1 MNKPKKVYQTPTV
14 TEVKFEDKNL
24 VMFLSCSK
32 QTKIDGAIANG
43 CCELRPER
51 IAAETYDPS

>member
-1 MNKPKKVYQTPTV
+1 MNERKQYVSPSI

-32 QTKIDGAIANG
+32 QTKVEGSVTNG
-43 CCELRPER
+43 CCQLLPEQQP
-51 IAAETYDPS
+51 ASAFDPS